1 MSVATQSFLDHLQMA
16 TRRSDEAETALREEM
31 AIRLRKIEEERKFAY
46 RRFNFMRSVTDGMQS
61 ADSEEIAVAR
71 ALGVLRTKLG
81 WSNDSEARQAICEGF
96 ALVAQ
101 AIFACR
107 GAVSEAEADVI
118 AALNRFET
126 WYHEKHGSAFWILFE
141 HYIPETPVVD
151 F

>member
-1 MSVATQSFLDHLQMA
+1 MTVATSSFLDHLQMA

-31 AIRLRKIEEERKFAY
+31 VTRLRKIEEERKFAY
-46 RRFNFMRSVTDGMQS
+46 RRFNFMRSVVEGMQS
-61 ADSEEIAVAR
+61 ADSEEIAVAC

-81 WSNDSEARQAICEGF
+81 WSNDSEARQAICERF
-96 ALVAQ
+96 ASVAQ

-107 GAVSEAEADVI
+107 DRTREPEADVI
-118 AALNRFET
+118 ATLARFET